1 MQKLIAL
8 LLIVFI
14 FGMPEAQAQIGGLS
28 ASKLSALNTET
39 VPQFTIE
46 FEPSFVFGYANRY
59 WNRSGK
65 SRPLFKNNDSL
76 RVHSEMDFRFTY
88 GLTPQWEAGFTL
100 PTDVSYLSFGSK
112 YRFFEKRNYS
122 LAVLNGLNLPLGN
135 HIYSAIYRHNKCS
148 EYDINLLAGMA
159 ATYQFN
165 QRFSVDFNSIVQG
178 HLDRGFTHLAN
189 HIDLFLNTDFGYYL
203 WQKFQGIIGFYY
215 ARTAPSRQT
224 LTINPGFTI
233 EKAKHFIMVLNFPYD
248 AWGKNCEKQIG
259 FSFALTIALD

>member
-59 WNRSGK
+59 WNRSGT

-76 RVHSEMDFRFTY
+76 RVNSEMDFRFTY

-100 PTDVSYLSFGSK
+100 PTNVSYLSFGSK

-159 ATYQFN
+159 ATYQIN
-165 QRFSVDFNSIVQG
+165 PRFSVDFNSIVQG

-189 HIDLFLNTDFGYYL
+189 HIDLFFNTDFGYYL
-203 WQKFQGIIGFYY
+203 WPAFQGIIGFYY

-259 FSFALTIALD
+259 FGFALTITLD